1 MRCPGC
7 PPSVSSSPC
16 FSWPSSTH
24 HSAGRKQQTGCILS
38 NELSKQE
45 LVHLLVREARRMAH
59 CRATGMPY
67 QSPLQLAIQ
76 RASAAESA
84 TATATIDNNPGA
96 TLIRRSGPY
105 APTLHRYPSDQVQ
118 PYMSSTLHSVVKES
132 VHRRPR
138 TTYSAHT
145 GYTSFAKHEAL
156 SERPRRHS
164 STSQYSSRPQ
174 SDGTHGSSTSGYGVR
189 GPDGWM
195 DSGDIRPPISAPHR
209 SHVAFT
215 NGKRRAHLN
224 PNGFEDGFISM
235 PGSFRTSSVSDSCHI
250 NPKLYRP
257 EYRQSSSS
265 YCHFRPGLG
274 NTYFYN

>member
-16 FSWPSSTH
+16 FSWPCSTQRG
-24 HSAGRKQQTGCILS
+24 AGGKQQPGCVFS
-38 NELSKQE
+38 TELSKQE

-59 CRATGMPY
+59 CRATGIPY

-76 RASAAESA
+76 RAS
-84 TATATIDNNPGA
+84 GA
-96 TLIRRSGPY
+96 TNNNLDTILTRRSGPY
-105 APTLHRYPSDQVQ
+105 VSALHRYPSDQAQ
-118 PYMSSTLHSVVKES
+118 QQASSMLHSVVKEGIH
-132 VHRRPR
+132 HRPL

-145 GYTSFAKHEAL
+145 GCVSSIRYETL
-156 SERPRRHS
+156 SEKPRNTQRIPRRHS
-164 STSQYSSRPQ
+164 STSQRSSCFQ
-174 SDGTHGSSTSGYGVR
+174 LDGTRKLSASGYGIQELNS
-189 GPDGWM
+189 WM
-195 DSGDIRPPISAPHR
+195 GTSDIQAPMGALHHSHAIS
-209 SHVAFT
+209 T
-215 NGKRRAHLN
+215 DGKRRAYLN

-250 NPKLYRP
+250 NPTLYRP
-257 EYRQSSSS
+257 EYRQSLSS